1 MSDLTF
7 GVRDDRAVI
16 RNVYAADRIAVEAMR
31 ATTRRSGNRAYKA
44 AQRYCPVDTRFMKEH
59 MRLEFSDDDLIWE
72 LGWNEFEF
80 EAAGLPFYPPYQ
92 EYGTDRHPAQPSVT
106 PAHFEE
112 EPRYQRELGRD
123 IEAALERMRAA

>member
-7 GVRDDRAVI
+7 GVRDDRALI
-16 RNVYAADRIAVEAMR
+16 RNIYAADRIAVEAIR
-31 ATTRRSGNRAYKA
+31 ATTRRSGTRAYKA
-44 AQRYCPVDTRFMKEH
+44 AQRYCPVDTRFMKDN

-72 LGWNEFEF
+72 LGWDEGDF

-92 EYGTDRHPAQPSVT
+92 EYGTSRNVAQPSVT

-112 EPRYQRELGRD
+112 EPRYQRELARD
-123 IEAALERMRAA
+123 IEAALARRRAS